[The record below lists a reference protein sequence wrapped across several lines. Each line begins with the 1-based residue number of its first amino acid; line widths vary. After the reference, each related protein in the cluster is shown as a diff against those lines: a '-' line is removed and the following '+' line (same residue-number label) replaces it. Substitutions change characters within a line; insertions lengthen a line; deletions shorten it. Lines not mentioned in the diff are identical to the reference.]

1 MKSLPINNDLLE
13 LLEKMPDKSLAL
25 LFCLAVE
32 YNLLDVMIDSGV
44 INRENEHYYR
54 INLTQVDEDGNLR
67 LRVPLFGKIQDDSG
81 QFFTYIEKLIQRGMT
96 LTGFGFNMQE
106 YTVLTTDSETQDNFV
121 RVKLSIDNFDIDRL
135 VDVTVKYYQQTV
147 KAKGLKSFLAKDAI
161 TAYTIG
167 A

>member
-1 MKSLPINNDLLE
+1 MKNLPISNELLE
-13 LLEKMPDKSLAL
+13 LLEPMPDKSLAL

-32 YNLLDVMIDSGV
+32 YGLLDTMIDSGV
-44 INRENEHYYR
+44 INRDNEHYYR

-67 LRVPLFGKIQDDSG
+67 LRVPLFGKIQDNTG
-81 QFFTYIEKLIQRGMT
+81 EFYTYIEKLIQKGMT

-121 RVKLSIDNFDIDRL
+121 RVKLSIDNFNIDRL

>member
-1 MKSLPINNDLLE
+1 MRNLPISNELLE
-13 LLEKMPDKSLAL
+13 LLEKMPDQSLAL

-32 YNLLDVMIDSGV
+32 YKLLDVMIDSGV
-44 INRENEHYYR
+44 INKENEHYYR
-54 INLTQVDEDGNLR
+54 INLTQVDEEGNLR
-67 LRVPLFGKIQDDSG
+67 LKVPLFGKIQDNTGD
-81 QFFTYIEKLIQRGMT
+81 FFTYIEKLIKKGMT

-106 YTVLTTDSETQDNFV
+106 YTVLTTDGETQDNFV
-121 RVKLSIDNFDIDRL
+121 RVKLSIDNFDVDKL
-135 VDVTVKYYQQTV
+135 VDVTVKYYQSTV

>member
-1 MKSLPINNDLLE
+1 MRNLPISNELLE
-13 LLEKMPDKSLAL
+13 LIEQMPDKSLAL

-32 YNLLDVMIDSGV
+32 YELLDVMIDSGV
-44 INRENEHYYR
+44 INSENEKYYR
-54 INLTQVDEDGNLR
+54 INLCQVNEDGKLI
-67 LRVPLFGKIQDDSG
+67 LRVPLFGKLVDNTSE
-81 QFFTYIEKLIQRGMT
+81 FYLYIEKLIQRGMT

-121 RVKLSIDNFDIDRL
+121 RVKLSIDNFDVDRL

>member
-1 MKSLPINNDLLE
+1 MRNLPISNELLE
-13 LLEKMPDKSLAL
+13 LLEKMPDQSLAL

-32 YNLLDVMIDSGV
+32 YKLLDVMIDSGV
-44 INRENEHYYR
+44 INKENEHYYR
-54 INLTQVDEDGNLR
+54 INLTQVDEEGNLR
-67 LRVPLFGKIQDDSG
+67 LKVPLFGKIQDNTG
-81 QFFTYIEKLIQRGMT
+81 EFYTYIEKLIQKGMT

-121 RVKLSIDNFDIDRL
+121 RVKLSIDNFNIDRL

>member
-1 MKSLPINNDLLE
+1 MKSLPISNELLE
-13 LLEKMPDKSLAL
+13 LLEKMPDKQLAL

-32 YNLLDVMIDSGV
+32 YGLLDLMIDSGV
-44 INRENEHYYR
+44 INKDNEYYYR
-54 INLTQVDEDGNLR
+54 INLTQIDEDGILR
-67 LRVPLFGKIQDDSG
+67 LKVPLFGKAQDNTG
-81 QFFTYIEKLIQRGMT
+81 AFFVYIEKLIQKGMT

-106 YTVLTTDSETQDNFV
+106 YTVLTTDSETQDNFI
-121 RVKLSIDNFDIDRL
+121 RVSMSVDNFDIDRL